1 MQIRAVLFD
10 LDNTLFDHPSSA
22 RAGVDAFLQHL
33 GTKGSNELTRS
44 WFQIEEVNYNRF
56 LAKELTFQEQRR
68 ERLRQFLPLAGLSVP
83 QTSARID
90 ELFTKYLENY
100 EDAWM
105 AFPDAAPAL
114 KNLRAIG
121 MPVGVITNGNHDQ
134 QTSKVNRI
142 GLEPLLDRVFSSEHI
157 NHAKPA
163 QEAFLQPCRSMNV
176 SPAATLYIGDN
187 YRVDVEGARNAGLQ
201 ALHLNREGS
210 MREGTI
216 QSLAELPLRLVEGS
230 L

>member
-1 MQIRAVLFD
+1 MQIRAALFD

-33 GTKGSNELTRS
+33 GTEPSDELTRC
-44 WFQIEEVNYNRF
+44 WFHIEEVNYNRF

-68 ERLRQFLPLAGLSVP
+68 ERLRQFLPLAGLLAP
-83 QTSARID
+83 QTDTRID
-90 ELFTKYLENY
+90 ELFATYLENY
-100 EDAWM
+100 ENAWIV
-105 AFPDAAPAL
+105 FPDAAPAL
-114 KNLRAIG
+114 KSLRVIG

-134 QTSKVNRI
+134 QTSKVKRI
-142 GLEPLLDRVFSSEHI
+142 GLAPLLDRVFSSELT

-176 SPAATLYIGDN
+176 SPAETLYIGDN
-187 YRVDVEGARNAGLQ
+187 YRVDVQGARNAGLQ
-201 ALHLNREGS
+201 AILLDREGA
-210 MREGTI
+210 MQEGTI
-216 QSLAELPLRLVEGS
+216 HSLAELPLRLVEGS